1 MMIRRLCLA
10 RDCRGA
16 AAAEMALVLPLLLV
30 ILFGSL
36 ELGNYFMNE
45 HTLIKAVRDGA
56 RFAGRQTFTNYT
68 SCSGSPGGTVVADT
82 RNIVMNG
89 YLSGGSIVTPNIQAS
104 DITVTA
110 SCKSTANGQTMSGIY
125 VGHDVDGDTQDDA
138 IIVTV
143 NASVSYRPILSS
155 AFGFSGVGM
164 TLNAAS
170 EAAVAGM

>member
-1 MMIRRLCLA
+1 MCKLAYLA

-30 ILFGSL
+30 ILFGSM

-45 HTLIKAVRDGA
+45 HTLVKAVRDGS
-56 RFAGRQTFTNYT
+56 RFAARQSFTNYT

-104 DITVTA
+104 DISVTA
-110 SCKSTANGQTMSGIY
+110 SCKSTANGQTMAGIY
-125 VGHDVDGDTQDDA
+125 AGRDVDGDTQNDA
-138 IIVTV
+138 LIVTV
-143 NASVSYRPILSS
+143 SASVSYRPILA
-155 AFGFSGVGM
+155 AFGFSGVGIS
-164 TLNAAS
+164 LNAAS

>member
-1 MMIRRLCLA
+1 MRRLGRLP

-45 HTLIKAVRDGA
+45 HTLVKAVRDGA
-56 RFAGRQTFTNYT
+56 RFAARQTFTNYT
-68 SCSGSPGGTVVADT
+68 SCSGNIGEPAYTNT
-82 RNIVMNG
+82 KNIVMNG

-104 DITVTA
+104 DISVTA
-110 SCKSTANGQTMSGIY
+110 SCKSTAGGQTMSGIY
-125 VGHDVDGDTQDDA
+125 AGRDVNGDTQNDA
-138 IIVTV
+138 LIVTV
-143 NASVSYRPILSS
+143 NASVTYRPILA
-155 AFGFSGVGM
+155 AFGFSGMGM
-164 TLNAAS
+164 SLNAAS

>member
-1 MMIRRLCLA
+1 MRRLRCLP

-45 HTLIKAVRDGA
+45 HTLVKAVRDGA
-56 RFAGRQTFTNYT
+56 RFAARQSFTNYT

-82 RNIVMNG
+82 QNVVMNG
-89 YLSGGSIVTPNIQAS
+89 YLSGGSIITPNIQAS
-104 DITVTA
+104 DISVTT
-110 SCKSTANGQTMSGIY
+110 SCKNTAGGQTMSGIY
-125 VGHDVDGDTQDDA
+125 TGRDVDGDTLNDA
-138 IIVTV
+138 LIVTV
-143 NASVSYRPILSS
+143 NASVNYRPILA

-164 TLNAAS
+164 SLNAAS

>member
-1 MMIRRLCLA
+1 MCRLRCLA
-10 RDCRGA
+10 RERRGA

-45 HTLIKAVRDGA
+45 HTLVKAVRDGA
-56 RFAGRQTFTNYT
+56 RFAARQSFTSYT

-104 DITVTA
+104 DISVTA

-125 VGHDVDGDTQDDA
+125 AGRDVDGDTQDDA
-138 IIVTV
+138 LIVTV
-143 NASVSYRPILSS
+143 SASVSYRPILSS

>member
-1 MMIRRLCLA
+1 MMRPLACLL

-30 ILFGSL
+30 ILFGSM

-45 HTLIKAVRDGA
+45 HTLVKAVRDGS
-56 RFAGRQTFTNYT
+56 RFAARQSFTNYT

-89 YLSGGSIVTPNIQAS
+89 YLSGGSIITPNIQAS
-104 DITVTA
+104 DISVTA
-110 SCKSTANGQTMSGIY
+110 SCKTTANGQTMSGIY
-125 VGHDVDGDTQDDA
+125 AGRDVDGDTQNDA
-138 IIVTV
+138 LIVKV
-143 NASVSYRPILSS
+143 SASVSYRPIL
-155 AFGFSGVGM
+155 ATFGFRGVGIS
-164 TLNAAS
+164 LNAAS

>member
-1 MMIRRLCLA
+1 MRRFNSLA
-10 RDCRGA
+10 RNCRGA

-45 HTLIKAVRDGA
+45 HTLVKAVRDGA
-56 RFAGRQTFTNYT
+56 RFAGRQSFTNYT

-104 DITVTA
+104 DISVIA

-125 VGHDVDGDTQDDA
+125 AGRDVDGDTQNDA
-138 IIVTV
+138 LIVTV
-143 NASVSYRPILSS
+143 SASVNYRPILA

-164 TLNAAS
+164 SLNAAS